1 MMEYKV
7 ESGVSPD
14 GIKLHVVTPYWVET
28 YDELIALIK
37 SLDTLQYNPEAKI
50 VVQEKKR

>member
-1 MMEYKV
+1 MMEYKI

-14 GIKLHVVTPYWVET
+14 GIKLHVVTPYWVEN

-37 SLDTLQYNPEAKI
+37 ALDTLQYQPEVKI
-50 VVQEKKR
+50 LVQEK